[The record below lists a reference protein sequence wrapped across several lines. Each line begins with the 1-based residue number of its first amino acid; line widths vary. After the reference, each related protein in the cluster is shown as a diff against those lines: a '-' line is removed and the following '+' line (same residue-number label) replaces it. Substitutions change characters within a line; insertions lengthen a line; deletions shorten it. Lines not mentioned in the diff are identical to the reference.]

1 MKHGLPGTNRS
12 EVGTI
17 PSPIGKNPLKILGR
31 PSLPHRELERGLMGR
46 TRYPLCGVVGE
57 VGNHFGSVTEPR
69 MRSAEMSYTGPSLT
83 RSLWGDFHLAKPLPV
98 SPQRLGQPSA
108 ARSAVC
114 RYMACVTSS
123 SGSRTRRGDPHGHHH
138 CAPTRPLVAGVTSG
152 GGTPGAAC
160 GLGGEEGPAGS
171 LSSALSNLLRLY
183 QVRQQHLLWR
193 ARVHLPHAHARPYN
207 LVSAPPRGRA
217 ARALRTGRRDHAD
230 ERPGGAL

>member
-83 RSLWGDFHLAKPLPV
+83 RSLWGDFHSPRVGQRSGHGSLATDQIAMPAE
-98 SPQRLGQPSA
+98 QRL
-108 ARSAVC
+108 R
-114 RYMACVTSS
+114 
-123 SGSRTRRGDPHGHHH
+123 
-138 CAPTRPLVAGVTSG
+138 
-152 GGTPGAAC
+152 
-160 GLGGEEGPAGS
+160 
-171 LSSALSNLLRLY
+171 LR
-183 QVRQQHLLWR
+183 
-193 ARVHLPHAHARPYN
+193 
-207 LVSAPPRGRA
+207 
-217 ARALRTGRRDHAD
+217 
-230 ERPGGAL
+230 

>member
-83 RSLWGDFHLAKPLPV
+83 RSLWGD
-98 SPQRLGQPSA
+98 
-108 ARSAVC
+108 
-114 RYMACVTSS
+114 SS
-123 SGSRTRRGDPHGHHH
+123 SS
-138 CAPTRPLVAGVTSG
+138 
-152 GGTPGAAC
+152 
-160 GLGGEEGPAGS
+160 
-171 LSSALSNLLRLY
+171 
-183 QVRQQHLLWR
+183 
-193 ARVHLPHAHARPYN
+193 
-207 LVSAPPRGRA
+207 
-217 ARALRTGRRDHAD
+217 
-230 ERPGGAL
+230 